1 MRRNTVPRSFRR
13 LRVASLI
20 FLLATGVT
28 AAGPPTAVAMPDAP
42 ARGGVSAAY
51 GRLPLSFEANRGQTD
66 PRVKFLA
73 RGPRQTIFLTP
84 TETVLALTKREPRAG
99 GRHTPGKLAPP
110 ATTGTVLRMTFD
122 GANPTPRMTGLQTL
136 AGDANYFIG
145 NDSTQWRT
153 NVPTYARVRYDDLY
167 PGVDVIYYSAD
178 GQLEY
183 DFVVR
188 AGADAARITAGFTG
202 ADRLELDD
210 RGDLVLHTAG
220 GPIRQ
225 RKPLIYQEVD
235 GARKEIAGG
244 YVLMGQG
251 RVGFWLAAYD
261 ATRPLVIDPVVLVY
275 STYLGGA
282 GTDEGLAIA
291 VDAWGN
297 AYVTGLTDSTNFPT
311 TAGAFQKVDGGSFD
325 AFVTKLNAAGSALVY
340 STYLGGSGDDES
352 FGIAVDAL
360 GNAYVA
366 GFTDSS
372 NFPTTALA
380 FRTTSRGGGDAFVT
394 KLNATGSAL
403 VYSTYLG
410 GSDLDAALG
419 IAVDGLGNA
428 YVTGLTS
435 SANFPTTTGAFQKS
449 NGGAFDAFV
458 TKLNAAGAAL
468 VQFNYID
475 GHGSDAGS

>member
-84 TETVLALTKREPRAG
+84 TETVLALTRREPRAG

-122 GANPTPRMTGLQTL
+122 GANPTPRVTGLETL

-188 AGADAARITAGFTG
+188 AGADAARITVGFTG

-210 RGDLVLHTAG
+210 RGDLVL
-220 GPIRQ
+220 Q
-225 RKPLIYQEVD
+225 
-235 GARKEIAGG
+235 
-244 YVLMGQG
+244 
-251 RVGFWLAAYD
+251 
-261 ATRPLVIDPVVLVY
+261 
-275 STYLGGA
+275 
-282 GTDEGLAIA
+282 
-291 VDAWGN
+291 
-297 AYVTGLTDSTNFPT
+297 

-428 YVTGLTS
+428 YVTGLTN

-449 NGGAFDAFV
+449 IGRASGGV
-458 TKLNAAGAAL
+458 GA
-468 VQFNYID
+468 
-475 GHGSDAGS
+475 